1 MQAKRIFPRFIKSIL
16 LMLLLVGLVS
26 AAVRGQGPAEP
37 PPSIK
42 PQELAAYDN
51 FGAALAVSGDTL
63 IVGAPGTELPGA
75 HNGGAA
81 YIFQHQGK
89 DWKEAARLLPNPLQA
104 NTGFGYAVALDG
116 GTAVVGARYEYNPD
130 SGNGSG
136 AAYVYSQRNG
146 AWQLQARLAAID
158 GAPFDLFGDALALH
172 GDWLAVG
179 ARAVDGPN
187 SECNVGAVYIYRR
200 SGQTWKLRARLAP
213 GDAVA
218 EDHFGQALALDSQY
232 LFVGAP
238 GHDLSGAPNSG
249 LVYGYRLREGSW
261 VEEVRLSAEE
271 PQPDAQLG
279 TVLGLEGST
288 LIALAG
294 QEYQK
299 GVMPP
304 SAPWYGG
311 DFGVAHIFELQ
322 GDKWLWQARL
332 APPSQEEYGIYLK
345 GMALSSGSGGM
356 RLALSSIGQG
366 VTYRYQKKGGAWEEI
381 AALKPGIIPITGG
394 EVIALR
400 EDQVLLGHR
409 FYDLN
414 NGPYS
419 TGDPLPSAGIV
430 FVLEW

>member
-136 AAYVYSQRNG
+136 AAYVYIQRNG

-158 GAPFDLFGDALALH
+158 GAPFDLFGDALALR

-187 SECNVGAVYIYRR
+187 SERNVGAVYIYRR
-200 SGQTWKLRARLAP
+200 SGQTWELRARLMPA
-213 GDAVA
+213 DAGA
-218 EDHFGQALALDSQY
+218 EDHFGQALALDDRY
-232 LFVGAP
+232 LFASVP
-238 GHDLSGAPNSG
+238 GHDTPEAPNSG
-249 LVYGYRLREGSW
+249 LVYVYQRQGDSWFEEGRLA
-261 VEEVRLSAEE
+261 AEKPKAE
-271 PQPDAQLG
+271 AQLG
-279 TVLGLEGST
+279 SVLALQDRT
-288 LIALAG
+288 LVALAS

-299 GVMPP
+299 GDMPP
-304 SAPWYGG
+304 GAPWYGG

>member
-136 AAYVYSQRNG
+136 AAYVYIQRNG
-146 AWQLQARLAAID
+146 AWQFQARLAAID

-179 ARAVDGPN
+179 ARAADGPN
-187 SECNVGAVYIYRR
+187 GERNVGAVYLFQRD
-200 SGQTWKLRARLAP
+200 GTNWKLRARLAP

-238 GHDLSGAPNSG
+238 GHDLSGVPNSG

-311 DFGVAHIFELQ
+311 DFGAVHVFELQ
-322 GDKWLWQARL
+322 AGVWRWQTRL
-332 APPSQEEYGIYLK
+332 APSSQDQDGVRLN
-345 GMALSSGSGGM
+345 GAALAGEASGL
-356 RLALSSIGQG
+356 RLALSGMG
-366 VTYRYQKKGGAWEEI
+366 MGTLYRYQKKGQAWEELP
-381 AALKPGIIPITGG
+381 ALKFEQGSLGMG
-394 EVIALR
+394 EVVALS
-400 EDQVLLGHR
+400 EDQVLQGHR

-414 NGPYS
+414 NGPNS
-419 TGDPLPSAGIV
+419 LGEPLSSVGAV
-430 FVLEW
+430 FVLDW